1 MKTARPGSVKKDPPH
16 AFLGA
21 QPGDSAAAEPRVK
34 LWMEQGGLLVFSDY
48 RMQLLQ
54 HVADTESLAQA
65 AECMGLS
72 YRRAW
77 GKIKEIE
84 RNLGMRLVQSEVG
97 GVGGGRTR
105 LTPKGEKLLAQYRRF
120 RAAVEADVD
129 REFTEAFGH
138 EP

>member
-1 MKTARPGSVKKDPPH
+1 
-16 AFLGA
+16 
-21 QPGDSAAAEPRVK
+21 
-34 LWMEQGGLLVFSDY
+34 MEQGGLLVFSDY
-48 RMQLLQ
+48 RMRLLQ

-65 AECMGLS
+65 AERMGLS

-84 RNLGMRLVQSEVG
+84 RNLGVPLVQSEVG

-105 LTPKGEKLLAQYRRF
+105 LTPKGEKLLSQYRRF

-138 EP
+138 EQ

>member
-1 MKTARPGSVKKDPPH
+1 MAV
-16 AFLGA
+16 
-21 QPGDSAAAEPRVK
+21 EPKVK
-34 LWMEQGGLLVFSDY
+34 LWMEDGGLLVFSDY

-65 AECMGLS
+65 AERMGLS

-77 GKIKEIE
+77 GKVKEIE
-84 RNLGMRLVQSEVG
+84 RNLGFRLVQSEVG

-120 RAAVEADVD
+120 RSAVEADVG
-129 REFTEAFGH
+129 REFAETFRQER
-138 EP
+138 

>member
-1 MKTARPGSVKKDPPH
+1 V
-16 AFLGA
+16 
-21 QPGDSAAAEPRVK
+21 EPKVK
-34 LWMEQGGLLVFSDY
+34 LWLEKAGLLVLSDY
-48 RMQLLQ
+48 RAQLLQ
-54 HVADTESLAQA
+54 HVADTGSLSQA

-84 RNLGMRLVQSEVG
+84 ANLGFRLVQSEVG

-105 LTPKGEKLLAQYRRF
+105 LTPRGECLLGQYKRF
-120 RAAVEADVD
+120 RTAVEADVG
-129 REFTEAFGH
+129 REFTKAFGH

>member
-1 MKTARPGSVKKDPPH
+1 MAM
-16 AFLGA
+16 
-21 QPGDSAAAEPRVK
+21 EPKVK
-34 LWMEQGGLLVFSDY
+34 LWMEEGGLLVFSDY

-65 AECMGLS
+65 AGRMGLS

-84 RNLGMRLVQSEVG
+84 RNLGFRLVQSEVG

-105 LTPKGEKLLAQYRRF
+105 LTRKGENLLAQYRRF
-120 RAAVEADVD
+120 RAAVEVDVD
-129 REFTEAFGH
+129 REFVQAFSQ

>member
-1 MKTARPGSVKKDPPH
+1 MGNH
-16 AFLGA
+16 ASGR
-21 QPGDSAAAEPRVK
+21 SATVEPRVK
-34 LWMEQGGLLVFSDY
+34 LWMEEGGLLVFSDY
-48 RMQLLQ
+48 RMRLLQ

-65 AECMGLS
+65 AERMGLS

-84 RNLGMRLVQSEVG
+84 GNLRVALVRSEVG

-105 LTPKGEKLLAQYRRF
+105 LTPDGEKLLARYRQF
-120 RAAVEADVD
+120 KAAVEADVA
-129 REFTEAFGH
+129 REFGEAFGR